1 MSIKKIIRAAGL
13 SCLCVAPTALIFGLI
28 TWNYGQL
35 WNVMVVIH
43 VLGFVGAMVMFLL
56 PEEKQWQFIKALA
69 RMQAESGKNVASEP
83 NEVLAKLEEF
93 ERKEKK
99 RTPGQ

>member
-83 NEVLAKLEEF
+83 NEVLAKVEEF